1 MNDNT
6 TMHSN
11 YFTYS
16 IPQAG
21 GQTQVM
27 SVPIV
32 ASNIRTVNPTVQQHF
47 QTSNANVVTL
57 ANPKYGQNQTLT
69 LAQPIASGST
79 VKMETMAS
87 ISDVSQAQTMC
98 SICGQSFKKSS
109 SLLKHM
115 RVHRTKNDPNPKQVT
130 GGEFFCNICKVD
142 YINAATFEYHIRTQ
156 HNTPQ
161 SMNCIEC
168 GCIGAIGPGTRL
180 PFRCDDCTKTGKIE
194 YLSDSSEYVEKPR
207 PTARTPKKSNN
218 NKIAPADM
226 EQLVE
231 IMRSGDT
238 TGRRRKVHEC
248 DWCGRT
254 YKHQSTLA
262 MHKKIHTGEYKYK
275 CEYCDKEFFLAEYY
289 HRHLRVHTKEK
300 PYQCDVCDKSFS
312 QSNTLIQHKRIHT
325 GLAYFWKHFAHFFHG
340 FDDDFWYSV

>member
-1 MNDNT
+1 MQ
-6 TMHSN
+6 SN

-21 GQTQVM
+21 GQSQVM

-32 ASNIRTVNPTVQQHF
+32 AMNSNVQQHF
-47 QTSNANVVTL
+47 QASNANVVTI

-69 LAQPIASGST
+69 LAQPIASTST
-79 VKMETMAS
+79 VKIETMAT
-87 ISDVSQAQTMC
+87 VQETVQSQTVC

-115 RVHRTKNDPNPKQVT
+115 RVHRTKNDPNPKQIT
-130 GGEFFCNICKVD
+130 GGAFFCNICKVD

-156 HNTPQ
+156 HSTPQ

-168 GCIGAIGPGTRL
+168 GCIGAIGPATQL
-180 PFRCDDCTKTGKIE
+180 PYRCDDCSKSGKIE

-207 PTARTPKKSNN
+207 AAKASKKAN
-218 NKIAPADM
+218 NKVAPADM

-231 IMRSGDT
+231 LMRSGDT

-289 HRHLRVHTKEK
+289 NRHLRVHTKEK
-300 PYQCDVCDKSFS
+300 PYQCDVCEKSFS

-325 GLAYFWKHFAHFFHG
+325 GLAIVFPPP
-340 FDDDFWYSV
+340 